1 MGEQDR
7 HSIPYRDTTQTVF
20 AQCLC
25 SQQGVPKPCSPC
37 VVRQLTAMT
46 LQPGCHHKWLYHQL
60 LTVFTG
66 LPFQIQPSY
75 SKKLS
80 AHTENP
86 AFKKAQELKHIP
98 QNKKA
103 TLSEEVQATATCSS
117 VLASSSTCSQQPN
130 AFRCPTHSTFPQ
142 PSSFPGERSV
152 SAELEKQG

>member
-1 MGEQDR
+1 MPLLPTG
-7 HSIPYRDTTQTVF
+7 S
-20 AQCLC
+20 
-25 SQQGVPKPCSPC
+25 SQALQSLLVW
-37 VVRQLTAMT
+37 QLTAMT

-66 LPFQIQPSY
+66 LPIQIQPSY